1 MKLSVITPVYNGEK
15 YIRET
20 IESVLETCA
29 GFNFEY
35 LIVNDGS
42 TDGTSQILLDYEEQ
56 VFVLNK
62 NNSGQADAINE
73 AIQRATGDL
82 GIIVNADDPLVTP
95 LLFKMALSTFE
106 VAKEKEVIV
115 CYPDWSV
122 ISEYGKIVRRVK
134 TKDYSQNELIG
145 NLNCLPGPGAIFKLE
160 YAKKINGWD
169 RKYKFVAD
177 YDFWIRLSVFGE
189 FQRIPDNL
197 AVWRSHENSISISQK
212 NLNMA
217 LERIK
222 VIEEFPYKNNI
233 ESKLMRKA
241 KASSFYEAA
250 VLSYFDLSI
259 PGRKWFLKSLSI
271 DPTIILR
278 KSPIRSIYLLLHPY
292 SWKLV
297 EIFRLARA
305 K

>member
-20 IESVLETCA
+20 IESVLENCA

-35 LIVNDGS
+35 FIVNDGS
-42 TDGTSQILLDYEEQ
+42 TDGTSEILLDYQEQ

-62 NNSGQADAINE
+62 TNSGQADAINE

-106 VAKEKEVIV
+106 VSKEKEVIV

-122 ISEYGKIVRRVK
+122 ISEHGKVVRRVK
-134 TKDYSQNELIG
+134 TKDYSQNQLIG
-145 NLNCLPGPGAIFKLE
+145 NFNCLPGPGAIFKLK
-160 YAKKINGWD
+160 YAKKIYGWD
-169 RKYKFVAD
+169 RKYKFVGD
-177 YDFWIRLSVFGE
+177 YDFWIRLSLFGE
-189 FQRIPDNL
+189 FQRIPHNL
-197 AVWRSHENSISISQK
+197 AVWRAHDNSTSISQK
-212 NLNMA
+212 NFKMA

-222 VIEEFPYKNNI
+222 VIEDFPYKTNL
-233 ESKLMRKA
+233 EASLVRKA

-250 VLSYFDLSI
+250 VLSYFDPSI

-271 DPTIILR
+271 DPTIIFR
-278 KSPIRSIYLLLHPY
+278 KSPIRSVYLLLYPY

-297 EIFRLARA
+297 EMFRSVRA